1 MRHVLHLLET
11 NAATMASKTLV
22 MVTSSIAQVVLALAV
37 PPVIV
42 QAVLEAQV
50 HTVQTVLKAQALTV
64 PEAQALTVPEAQAHT
79 VPEAQALTVPE
90 AQVHTVPEAQAHTVL
105 VDHLVLEESVILPGE
120 IKTRDDLL

>member
-1 MRHVLHLLET
+1 MRHVPQNLET

-22 MVTSSIAQVVLALAV
+22 MVTSSIAQVVLALSV

-50 HTVQTVLKAQALTV
+50 HAVQTVLK
-64 PEAQALTVPEAQAHT
+64 AQALTVPEAQAHT
-79 VPEAQALTVPE
+79 VPEAQA
-90 AQVHTVPEAQAHTVL
+90 HTVL
-105 VDHLVLEESVILPGE
+105 VDHLVLEVAVIPPGE

>member
-1 MRHVLHLLET
+1 MRHVLQNLEM
-11 NAATMASKTLV
+11 NAAIMASKTLV
-22 MVTSSIAQVVLALAV
+22 MVTSSIAQVGLALVV

-50 HTVQTVLKAQALTV
+50 HTDQTVLKAQAHI
-64 PEAQALTVPEAQAHT
+64 VPEAQAHT

-90 AQVHTVPEAQAHTVL
+90 AQAHTVPEAQAHTVL

>member
-22 MVTSSIAQVVLALAV
+22 MVTSSIAQAVVGLD
-37 PPVIV
+37 PVIV

-50 HTVQTVLKAQALTV
+50 HTVLK
-64 PEAQALTVPEAQAHT
+64 AQALTVPEAQAHT
-79 VPEAQALTVPE
+79 VPEAQAHTVLE
-90 AQVHTVPEAQAHTVL
+90 AQALTVPEAQAHTVL
-105 VDHLVLEESVILPGE
+105 VDHLVLEEAVILPGE

>member
-22 MVTSSIAQVVLALAV
+22 MVTSSIAQAVVGLD
-37 PPVIV
+37 PVIV

-50 HTVQTVLKAQALTV
+50 HTVLKAQALTV

-79 VPEAQALTVPE
+79 VPVVQALTVPG
-90 AQVHTVPEAQAHTVL
+90 AQVHIVLEAQAHTVL
-105 VDHLVLEESVILPGE
+105 VDHQVLEEAVILPGE

>member
-22 MVTSSIAQVVLALAV
+22 MVTSSIAQVVV
-37 PPVIV
+37 GSDPVIV

-50 HTVQTVLKAQALTV
+50 HTVLKAQALTV

-79 VPEAQALTVPE
+79 VPEAQALIVLE

-105 VDHLVLEESVILPGE
+105 EDHLVLEESVIPPGE
-120 IKTRDDLL
+120 IKTQDDLL

>member
-22 MVTSSIAQVVLALAV
+22 MVTSSIARAVVGSD
-37 PPVIV
+37 PVIV

-50 HTVQTVLKAQALTV
+50 HTVLKAQALTV
-64 PEAQALTVPEAQAHT
+64 PEAQA
-79 VPEAQALTVPE
+79 
-90 AQVHTVPEAQAHTVL
+90 HTVPEAQAHTVL